1 MVAIYPFM
9 KRVTDWPQAFLGLAF
24 SWGALMGWAATFHA
38 LALPPVLLYVGS
50 VLWTIGY
57 DTIYAHQDKEDD
69 ALAGVKSSAL
79 ALGAARDPFAGAAL
93 LGCSGSGSKSAD
105 SGSGASAPA
114 GAAPASGAPKNIKRA
129 DGFDPKFGQV
139 PVNDRKVVKGGS
151 FRRQSTDTSR
161 ENDPEVSIALSDWE
175 YVADRLAYAN
185 GFTIKMP
192 ILTAFGT
199 TCPFAYRDMLA
210 QSL

>member
-1 MVAIYPFM
+1 MVNVARM
-9 KRVTDWPQAFLGLAF
+9 KGRAMADVRTSRIDRR
-24 SWGALMGWAATFHA
+24 M
-38 LALPPVLLYVGS
+38 VLRG
-50 VLWTIGY
+50 G
-57 DTIYAHQDKEDD
+57 
-69 ALAGVKSSAL
+69 
-79 ALGAARDPFAGAAL
+79 ALGAIGLAGAAL

-161 ENDPEVSIALSDWE
+161 ENDPEVSISGADWE
-175 YVADRLAYAN
+175 LVADRLE
-185 GFTIKMP
+185 G
-192 ILTAFGT
+192 
-199 TCPFAYRDMLA
+199 RER
-210 QSL
+210 